1 MKKKILTGIAVAAA
15 SIAFEAAAM
24 SLADAS
30 GKIAE
35 AVGNPSLIADTVKQL
50 SPSDQTAFLAKVNA
64 AIDALPGSAE
74 EKAAKYV
81 DANKAALKA
90 VSKENLA
97 AMLAETFATVP
108 PEALTVLNERFA
120 ADLFNR
126 AADPANPV
134 SDATMKQLAVDT
146 MKTIQARNEGNNNA
160 GVRDTFAILMF
171 LRASNGTPADLR
183 DTLVAGLPD
192 AESRELAKTDWIPSA
207 MGDGREKSYEPI
219 LAASDAGK
227 MPDFAE
233 AYGLMVT
240 LNPVFSGALLADLA
254 SSVDASGRAG
264 TVFTDATR
272 LDPVEYALPFDTT
285 DVGLNARPATLNPD
299 APFYSGYRRGSGT
312 KGSNNASGESDTYPG
327 QTTRW

>member
-1 MKKKILTGIAVAAA
+1 MNKRILTGIAAIAA
-15 SIAFEAAAM
+15 SVAFEAAAM

-35 AVGNPSLIADTVKQL
+35 VVGNPSAMAETIKQL
-50 SPSDQTAFLAKVNA
+50 APSDQTAFLAKVNA

-74 EKAAKYV
+74 EKAAKYL

-108 PEALTVLNERFA
+108 PEALTVINERFA

-134 SDATMKQLAVDT
+134 SDETMKNLAVET

-192 AESRELAKTDWIPSA
+192 AESRELAKTDWIPAA

-227 MPDFAE
+227 MPDFPE
-233 AYGLMVT
+233 TFGLMAT
-240 LNPVFSGALLADLA
+240 LNPTFSGVLLADLA
-254 SSVDASGRAG
+254 SAVDESGRAG

-272 LDPVEYALPFDTT
+272 LDPAEYALPFDTT
-285 DVGLNARPATLNPD
+285 DVGLNTRPKTLNPD
-299 APFYSGYRRGSGT
+299 APYYSGYRRGGGT
-312 KGSNNASGESDTYPG
+312 KGSNNASGEADTYAN
-327 QTTRW
+327 QTTR